1 MIRALTSIIWFLR
14 HSSESAAQ
22 TTLGNTTKD
31 IAYVLVSGI
40 DQVDFGNKSENAC
53 LKGGTQWITQ
63 ILVRTYDS

>member
-1 MIRALTSIIWFLR
+1 MGRFSLNLVTVFR

-53 LKGGTQWITQ
+53 LKGGTQ
-63 ILVRTYDS
+63 